1 MSQRCLQV
9 WETPPRHWEL
19 DKKHFRFALGKDDT
33 PSGTRGNVWSS
44 VVMTRKALLLAPTGW
59 RPGLLLNI
67 LQIIGPKCQRCQVE
81 KPCSKCREMSG
92 RTQVKSMT
100 EVVWGLWVLV
110 RENP

>member
-44 VVMTRKALLLAPTGW
+44 VVMTRKALLLAPSGW

-67 LQIIGPKCQRCQVE
+67 LQCKGQPPQRIIWPKCSDAEIE
-81 KPCSKCREMSG
+81 KTCYRLYIKLCC
-92 RTQVKSMT
+92 
-100 EVVWGLWVLV
+100 
-110 RENP
+110 